1 MRMRNKRRAL
11 LICGIFAAI
20 LGACLL
26 FFFNPETTS
35 CYPRCPFYVLTG
47 LQCPGC
53 GTLRGLH
60 ALMHLRLADAWRFN
74 PAMIFSI
81 PVIGLFLFFPRLCK
95 NVFVGKIVLATTL
108 VWWIIRNF

>member
-1 MRMRNKRRAL
+1 MRTLNRRHAL
-11 LICGIFAAI
+11 LIGGILAAI

-35 CYPRCPFYVLTG
+35 CYPRCPFHVLTG

-60 ALMHLRLADAWRFN
+60 ALMHFRLADAWRFN
-74 PAMIFSI
+74 PGMVVSI
-81 PVIGLFLFFPRLCK
+81 PVIALFLLFPRLCK
-95 NVFVGKIVLATTL
+95 NAFVGKMVLVGTL
-108 VWWIIRNF
+108 AWWIARNF

>member
-1 MRMRNKRRAL
+1 MRNKRHVL
-11 LICGIFAAI
+11 LICGSLAAV

-26 FFFNPETTS
+26 FFFNPETTN

-60 ALMHLRLADAWRFN
+60 ALMHLQLAEAWRFN
-74 PAMIFSI
+74 PAMIVSI
-81 PVIGLFLFFPRLCK
+81 PVIALCLFSPKMCK
-95 NVFVGKIVLATTL
+95 NVLVGKTILFAILA
-108 VWWIIRNF
+108 WWIVRNV